1 MGPSTKGR
9 PVGFVRYA
17 FVAAL
22 VLATM
27 TAAAPGAAAHVA
39 DDANCSEGVD
49 GEAIGIQPSVTV
61 ECPGATCEAENV
73 AGVVLCHAEGGEGSP
88 ECSFDGILVAQHCH

>member
-1 MGPSTKGR
+1 MGSTSKR
-9 PVGFVRYA
+9 RVQRIVRSA

-22 VLATM
+22 VLASM

-39 DDANCSEGVD
+39 DDASCSEGVD
-49 GEAIGIQPSVTV
+49 GEAIGIQPAVKI